1 MRPVRGNVLDPS
13 EALRLVPE
21 KIDVL
26 ISNPPYIRAE
36 EIAGLQEEVR
46 QEPVTALDG
55 GGDGL
60 DFYRAI
66 ADYWIPR
73 VKPGGVVAVEIGEEQ
88 AEAVCE
94 LFAAAGVTGL
104 SVHRDF
110 AGLDR
115 AVTGV
120 VKG

>member
-1 MRPVRGNVLDPS
+1 MSGGSAHRLLRGEKHDDPHS
-13 EALRLVPE
+13 
-21 KIDVL
+21 
-26 ISNPPYIRAE
+26 
-36 EIAGLQEEVR
+36 G
-46 QEPVTALDG
+46 G

-66 ADYWIPR
+66 ANYWIPR

-104 SVHRDF
+104 SVHKDF
-110 AGLDR
+110 AQLDR
-115 AVTGV
+115 AVTGI